1 MQTSLSGE
9 DSKYIR
15 RQPMDYEIR
24 VEDAPRRTLAVARG
38 GSSRAELGRTI
49 LKLLDMVWPV
59 LRGQHVQTGH
69 NVVVYFGGI
78 AHIEAGVEVFSDFV
92 DAGDVR
98 HSQTPAGPVV
108 TTAHWGDYS
117 EMAGA
122 YAALERWCAA
132 NGRQQ
137 TGTSWEV
144 YGDWADDPQQRR
156 TDIYLL
162 LAV

>member
-1 MQTSLSGE
+1 MP
-9 DSKYIR
+9 
-15 RQPMDYEIR
+15 RQ
-24 VEDAPRRTLAVARG
+24 LAAVRG
-38 GSSRAELGRTI
+38 GATRAELGRTI

-59 LRGQHVQTGH
+59 LRGQHVKTGH
-69 NVVVYFGGI
+69 NVVMYFGGL

-92 DAGDVR
+92 DAGEVR
-98 HSQTPAGPVV
+98 HSQTPAGPAV
-108 TTAHWGDYS
+108 TTAHWGEYS

-144 YGDWADDPQQRR
+144 YADWTDDPQQRR

-162 LAV
+162 LERVG

>member
-1 MQTSLSGE
+1 
-9 DSKYIR
+9 
-15 RQPMDYEIR
+15 MDYEIR
-24 VEDAPRRTLAVARG
+24 VEDALPRPLAAARG
-38 GSSRAELGRTI
+38 GSSRAELGGTI
-49 LKLLDMVWPV
+49 LKLLDKVWPV

-69 NVVVYFGGI
+69 NVVMYFGGL
-78 AHIEAGVEVFSDFV
+78 AHIEAGVEVFGDFV
-92 DAGDVR
+92 DDGDVR
-98 HSQTPAGPVV
+98 HSQTPVGPAVS
-108 TTAHWGDYS
+108 TTHWGEYT

-162 LAV
+162 LARVG

>member
-1 MQTSLSGE
+1 
-9 DSKYIR
+9 
-15 RQPMDYEIR
+15 MDYEITL
-24 VEDAPRRTLAVARG
+24 EDVLARQLAAVRG
-38 GSSRAELGRTI
+38 ASSRADLGRTI
-49 LKLLDMVWPV
+49 LQLLDMVWPV
-59 LRGQHVQTGH
+59 LRGQRVRTGH
-69 NVVVYFGGI
+69 NVVMYFGGL

-98 HSQTPAGPVV
+98 HSQTPAGPAV
-108 TTAHWGDYS
+108 TTAHWGEYT

-122 YAALERWCAA
+122 YAALARWCSA

-144 YGDWADDPQQRR
+144 YGDWADDPKERR

-162 LAV
+162 LTRAT

>member
-1 MQTSLSGE
+1 ME
-9 DSKYIR
+9 
-15 RQPMDYEIR
+15 YEIR
-24 VEDAPRRTLAVARG
+24 VVDDQPRQLAAMRG
-38 GSSRAELGRTI
+38 ATSRAELPRTI
-49 LKLLDMVWPV
+49 LKLLDTVWPV
-59 LRGQHVQTGH
+59 LRGQHVKTGH
-69 NVVVYFGGI
+69 NVVMYFGGL

-92 DAGDVR
+92 DVGDVR
-98 HSQTPAGPVV
+98 HSQTPAGPAV

-132 NGRQQ
+132 NRRWQ

-144 YGDWADDPQQRR
+144 YGDWADDPRQRR

-162 LAV
+162 LTRGTESL

>member
-1 MQTSLSGE
+1 
-9 DSKYIR
+9 
-15 RQPMDYEIR
+15 MDYTIR
-24 VEDAPRRTLAVARG
+24 VEDVVPRPLAAVRG
-38 GSSRAELGRTI
+38 AASRVELGGTI
-49 LKLLDMVWPV
+49 LKLLDTVWPV
-59 LRGQHVQTGH
+59 LRGQHVPTGH
-69 NVVVYFGGI
+69 NVVVYHGGLE
-78 AHIEAGVEVFSDFV
+78 HIEAGVEVLGDFV

-98 HSQTPAGPVV
+98 HSQTPAGQAV
-108 TTAHWGDYS
+108 TTTHWGEYS

-137 TGTSWEV
+137 TGTSWEI

-162 LAV
+162 LARVS

>member
-1 MQTSLSGE
+1 ME
-9 DSKYIR
+9 
-15 RQPMDYEIR
+15 YEVT
-24 VEDAPRRTLAVARG
+24 VEDALPRRLAAVRG
-38 GSSRAELGRTI
+38 GASRAELGRTI
-49 LKLLDMVWPV
+49 LRLLDKVWPV
-59 LRGQHVQTGH
+59 LRGQGVRTGH

-92 DAGDVR
+92 DAGEVR
-98 HSQTPAGPVV
+98 HSQTPAGPAV
-108 TTAHWGDYS
+108 TTAHWGEYS

-122 YAALERWCAA
+122 YAALQNWCEA

-156 TDIYLL
+156 TDIYLQL
-162 LAV
+162 MPAA